1 MPRVAVARS
10 DSLYFFGTPFRRRAS
25 QGRSIPNL
33 TEKGRFPKVLA
44 AVFHKNGG
52 PEVVKVEDVPVP
64 RPGVAQF
71 RIRVEA
77 SSMNHLDLWMR
88 RGLPIEIPM
97 PHIGGSDIAGT
108 VDEAG
113 GGADRTRIGRRVV
126 VDPSIMYDWYRL
138 ARIPGLD
145 VEPFQVIGEHT
156 QGGFAEFAVV
166 PAANVV
172 ELPDGFPAATAAA
185 AALAGVTAWRG
196 LMSRGCLRE
205 GERVL
210 ITGASGGVSS
220 MAVQFADAAGAEVF
234 AVTSSEDNV
243 RRVRALG
250 AHHVFDRTT
259 TDWGREI
266 HRMTGRRGVD
276 LCLDSVGE
284 AIWPQ
289 LLRALAV
296 GGRLVSFGA
305 TTGPAG
311 KIDIRLLF
319 WRQLSILGS
328 TMGTRAEFR
337 EAMDM
342 VFRGVVTPPVHAV
355 LPLSEARRAH
365 ELLEA
370 GNVFG
375 KLVLAPG
382 SEPA

>member
-1 MPRVAVARS
+1 MPRVAVVRS
-10 DSLYFFGTPFRRRAS
+10 DSLYYFGTPLPAAGPAGSVDPQPPRE
-25 QGRSIPNL
+25 RSV
-33 TEKGRFPKVLA
+33 PKVLA
-44 AVFHKNGG
+44 AVFHRNGG
-52 PEVVKVEDVPVP
+52 PEVVRVEDVPIP
-64 RPGVAQF
+64 RPGAAEF
-71 RIRVEA
+71 GIRVEA

-108 VDEAG
+108 VEKAG
-113 GGADRTRIGRRVV
+113 VGAERAWIGRRVV

-145 VEPFQVIGEHT
+145 SEPFQVIGEHT

-172 ELPDGFPAATAAA
+172 ELPEGFPAATAAA

-196 LMSRGCLRE
+196 LMSRGGLQE

-220 MAVQFADAAGAEVF
+220 MAVQFANVAGAEVF
-234 AVTSSEDNV
+234 AVTSSEENV

-259 TDWGREI
+259 TDWGAEI
-266 HRMTGRRGVD
+266 HRMTGRKGVD
-276 LCLDSVGE
+276 LCLDSVGA

-289 LLRALAV
+289 LLRGLAV
-296 GGRLVSFGA
+296 SGRLVSFGA

-311 KIDIRLLF
+311 QVDIRLLF

-370 GNVFG
+370 GKVFG

-382 SEPA
+382 GETA